1 MLSKIEYTGLLMA
14 AGGILLLFICLYYF
28 LQKRNQAAAIQ
39 RTYVDA
45 EEKAMRKIAGE
56 LHDNIAPTLLLLRL
70 QLTQFQQQRENA
82 TLDDYTKSIDQVLD
96 ETSQLAGRL
105 RASSL
110 TKKGLVEA
118 TRDLLHAIKEY
129 RKINTSLELDIRPLA
144 VSKEKELLLF
154 RIIQE
159 SVQNVVKHAQATL
172 LVVRIGTKD
181 DLLSVEIIDNGKGFN
196 KANVVS
202 GSGLGNMHERATA
215 LGGRLILTTK
225 PGTGTTIHLQ
235 IPKS

>member
-1 MLSKIEYTGLLMA
+1 
-14 AGGILLLFICLYYF
+14 
-28 LQKRNQAAAIQ
+28 
-39 RTYVDA
+39 
-45 EEKAMRKIAGE
+45 MRKIAGE

-70 QLTQFQQQRENA
+70 QLTQLQQQSEKV
-82 TLDDYTKSIDQVLD
+82 TLEDYTKSIDQVLD

-129 RKINTSLELDIRPLA
+129 RKINTCLELDTQHLG

-172 LVVRIGTKD
+172 LVVRIGTKN
-181 DLLSVEIIDNGKGFN
+181 DLLSIEIIDNGKGFN

-202 GSGLGNMHERATA
+202 GSGLGNMHERAEA
-215 LGGRLILTTK
+215 LGGRLIITTK
-225 PGTGTTIHLQ
+225 PTAGTTIHLQ

>member
-1 MLSKIEYTGLLMA
+1 MLSKIQYTELLIVAEGL
-14 AGGILLLFICLYYF
+14 LLLFICLYYF

-39 RTYVDA
+39 RTYVHA

-70 QLTQFQQQRENA
+70 QLTQLQQQSEKV
-82 TLDDYTKSIDQVLD
+82 TLEDYTKSIDQVLD
-96 ETSQLAGRL
+96 ETAQLAGIL

-110 TKKGLVEA
+110 TKKGLIEA

-144 VSKEKELLLF
+144 LSKEKELLLF

-215 LGGRLILTTK
+215 LGGQLILTTK
-225 PGTGTTIHLQ
+225 PGAGTTIHLQ

>member
-1 MLSKIEYTGLLMA
+1 MAEGFLL
-14 AGGILLLFICLYYF
+14 ILICLYYF
-28 LQKRNQAAAIQ
+28 IQKRKYAAAIQ
-39 RTYVDA
+39 RTHAEA
-45 EEKAMRKIAGE
+45 EEKTMRKIAGE

-70 QLTQFQQQRENA
+70 QLTQLQQQSEKV
-82 TLDDYTKSIDQVLD
+82 TLEDYTKSIDQVLD

-129 RKINTSLELDIRPLA
+129 RKINTCLELDTQHLV

-172 LVVRIGTKD
+172 LVVRIGTKN
-181 DLLSVEIIDNGKGFN
+181 DLLSIEIIDNGKGFN

-202 GSGLGNMHERATA
+202 GSGLGNMHERAEA
-215 LGGRLILTTK
+215 LGGRLIITTK
-225 PGTGTTIHLQ
+225 PTAGTTIHLQ

>member
-1 MLSKIEYTGLLMA
+1 MLSKIEYTELLMA

-118 TRDLLHAIKEY
+118 TRDLLHATKEY

-144 VSKEKELLLF
+144 LCKEKELLLF

-181 DLLSVEIIDNGKGFN
+181 DQLSVEIIDNGKGFN

>member
-1 MLSKIEYTGLLMA
+1 MLSKIENTALLMA
-14 AGGILLLFICLYYF
+14 AGGLLLLFICLYYF

-70 QLTQFQQQRENA
+70 QLTQLQQQREN
-82 TLDDYTKSIDQVLD
+82 TIRDDYTKSIDQVLD

-105 RASSL
+105 GTSSL

-129 RKINTSLELDIRPLA
+129 RKINTSLELAIRPLA
-144 VSKEKELLLF
+144 LREEKELLLF

-172 LVVRIGTKD
+172 LVIRIGTKD

-225 PGTGTTIHLQ
+225 PGAGTTIHLQ

>member
-1 MLSKIEYTGLLMA
+1 MLSKIEYTELLMA

-28 LQKRNQAAAIQ
+28 LQKKNQAAAIQ

-70 QLTQFQQQRENA
+70 QLTRLQQQRENA

-144 VSKEKELLLF
+144 LCKEKELLLF

-181 DLLSVEIIDNGKGFN
+181 DQLSVEIIDNGKGFN
-196 KANVVS
+196 KANVIS

-215 LGGRLILTTK
+215 LGGRLILTTN

>member
-1 MLSKIEYTGLLMA
+1 MQSKIQYTELLMVA
-14 AGGILLLFICLYYF
+14 EGLLLLFICLYYF

-70 QLTQFQQQRENA
+70 QLTQLQQQSEKV
-82 TLDDYTKSIDQVLD
+82 TLEDYTKSIDQVLD
-96 ETSQLAGRL
+96 ETAQLAGIL

-110 TKKGLVEA
+110 TKKGLIEA

-144 VSKEKELLLF
+144 LSKEKELLLF

-172 LVVRIGTKD
+172 LVIRICTKD

-225 PGTGTTIHLQ
+225 PDAGTTIHLQ